1 MRTWVKVTLAGVSLV
16 VIGVLALGGTAAY
29 FVFRNLE
36 RRGATEADTVRA
48 IEAVRERFPGR
59 PPLVEVIDPQA
70 GNIRLNRLVH
80 PEGRRPT
87 TIHVLAWNADDGELM
102 RTKIP
107 LWLMRFSSLNIL
119 SQMGIAPEKFRL
131 TVHDVQQYGPGIVAD
146 YRRPG
151 RNLVLIWVE

>member
-1 MRTWVKVTLAGVSLV
+1 MRTWVKVTLAGVSVV

-36 RRGATEADTVRA
+36 RRGASEADTVRA
-48 IEAVRERFPGR
+48 IEAVRERFPAR

-80 PEGRRPT
+80 PEGKRPT
-87 TIHVLAWNADDGELM
+87 TIHVLAWNADDGELL
-102 RTKIP
+102 RTKAP

-119 SQMGIAPEKFRL
+119 SQLGIAPAKFRL
-131 TVHDVQQYGPGIVAD
+131 TVQDVERYGPGIVAD

-151 RNLVLIWVE
+151 RSLVLIWVE

>member
-1 MRTWVKVTLAGVSLV
+1 MRTWVKVTLAGVSVV

-36 RRGATEADTVRA
+36 RRGASEADTVRA
-48 IEAVRERFPGR
+48 IEAVRERCPGR
-59 PPLVEVIDPQA
+59 PPLLEVVDPQA

-87 TIHVLAWNADDGELM
+87 TIHVLTWNTDDGEML

-119 SQMGIAPEKFRL
+119 SQLGIAPEKFRL
-131 TVHDVQQYGPGIVAD
+131 TVQDVERYGPGIIAD